1 MENNDMEIIIKE
13 TAEKA
18 KRESII
24 KQVGENAFNNYLIEK
39 IPKEMMPNY
48 KGFPNCS
55 LYLYGAVRSGKTFT
69 AIAIG
74 RKYSGFTFRRI
85 SNLLREIRACE
96 TAKREQEL
104 IDNIVNARILV
115 LDDLGAEKLSEFAL
129 SILNEII
136 DERNM
141 KNPNGLIITSNYS
154 IQELGK
160 FYDAR
165 LASRILEMCRVVELP
180 ARKIKAKGE
189 K

>member
-1 MENNDMEIIIKE
+1 
-13 TAEKA
+13 
-18 KRESII
+18 
-24 KQVGENAFNNYLIEK
+24 V
-39 IPKEMMPNY
+39 
-48 KGFPNCS
+48 
-55 LYLYGAVRSGKTFT
+55 
-69 AIAIG
+69 
-74 RKYSGFTFRRI
+74 

-96 TAKREQEL
+96 TAKQEQET
-104 IDNIVNARILV
+104 IDHIVNARILV
-115 LDDLGAEKLSEFAL
+115 LDDLGAEKVTEFSL
-129 SILNEII
+129 GFLNEII

-180 ARKIKAKGE
+180 ARKIKSKEG